1 MTVFIP
7 RSQGVRAMK
16 VVPLNDKVLV
26 KRLEAEEKSTGGILL
41 PDSAREKPRTGKV
54 IALGAGKQLE
64 GGKRAPAQVKLGD
77 RVLFTSWAGNEV
89 KVENEEFL
97 LMSEDDIL
105 AVLS

>member
-1 MTVFIP
+1 
-7 RSQGVRAMK
+7 MK

-26 KRLEAEEKSTGGILL
+26 KRLDAEEKTTGGILL

-54 IALGAGKQLE
+54 IAVGSGKLLE
-64 GGKRAPAQVKLGD
+64 GGKRAPAQVKVGD
-77 RVLFTSWAGNEV
+77 KVLFTSWAGNEI

-105 AVLS
+105 GTMS